1 MKSLSPIFAALLA
14 LSAGLAFADAQA
26 GERRVVRTNGQ
37 GGGSATQLE
46 RHAGQRGSLQR
57 GRVMVADG
65 QGNASAARG
74 ASLQGSDG
82 GSLERRA
89 SRSRS
94 DDGSRQSER
103 SLSATGSQ
111 GSSLQSNGNL
121 TYSAESGLSQS
132 RSTSL
137 SNAATGNSVQASTS
151 YSRDGGLT
159 RSVACLDASGASI
172 AFPSR

>member
-1 MKSLSPIFAALLA
+1 MKSLSPIFAALFA
-14 LSAGLAFADAQA
+14 LSASLAFADAQA

-37 GGGSATQLE
+37 GSGSAV
-46 RHAGQRGSLQR
+46 RGI
-57 GRVMVADG
+57 
-65 QGNASAARG
+65 
-74 ASLQGSDG
+74 SLQGSDG
-82 GSLERRA
+82 SSLERRA

-111 GSSLQSNGNL
+111 GSSLQSNGGL
-121 TYSAESGLSQS
+121 TYTAESGLSQS

-137 SNAATGNSVQASTS
+137 TNAATGNSVQGNTS

-159 RSVACLDASGASI
+159 RSVACQDASGASI
-172 AFPSR
+172 ACLSR

>member
-74 ASLQGSDG
+74 ASLQGSD
-82 GSLERRA
+82 
-89 SRSRS
+89 
-94 DDGSRQSER
+94 DGSRQSER

-121 TYSAESGLSQS
+121 TYSAESGLSQN

-137 SNAATGNSVQASTS
+137 TNAATGNSVQASTS

-172 AFPSR
+172 ACPSR

>member
-74 ASLQGSDG
+74 ASLQGSD
-82 GSLERRA
+82 
-89 SRSRS
+89 
-94 DDGSRQSER
+94 DGSRQSER

-137 SNAATGNSVQASTS
+137 SNAATGNSVQGSTS

-159 RSVACLDASGASI
+159 RSVACQDASGASI
-172 AFPSR
+172 ACPSR

>member
-74 ASLQGSDG
+74 ASLQGSD
-82 GSLERRA
+82 
-89 SRSRS
+89 
-94 DDGSRQSER
+94 DGSRQSER

-121 TYSAESGLSQS
+121 TYSAESGLSQN

-137 SNAATGNSVQASTS
+137 SNAATGNSLQGSTS

-159 RSVACLDASGASI
+159 RSVACQDASGASI
-172 AFPSR
+172 ACPSR